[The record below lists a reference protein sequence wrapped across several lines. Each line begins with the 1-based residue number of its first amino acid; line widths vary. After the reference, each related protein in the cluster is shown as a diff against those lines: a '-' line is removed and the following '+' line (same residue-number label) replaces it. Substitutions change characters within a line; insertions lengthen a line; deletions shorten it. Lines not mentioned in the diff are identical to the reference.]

1 MAKVL
6 LSLLLLLLLYKTQ
19 TDAEAMCLSTQQHDL
34 IVMLTKNSGPTSGV
48 TPDVSATGTQRPSGR
63 RPKNT
68 AILR

>member
-6 LSLLLLLLLYKTQ
+6 LSLLLLLKTQ
-19 TDAEAMCLSTQQHDL
+19 IDAEAMCLSTQQHDL
-34 IVMLTKNSGPTSGV
+34 IVMLPQKSGLTSGM

-63 RPKNT
+63 SPKNT